1 MLHDRLEKISMDIK
15 LRKMTENDE
24 DMSVLMSNKEQFKV
38 PLRIIAF
45 ISNRIQYFDKNPE
58 AIERY

>member
-1 MLHDRLEKISMDIK
+1 
-15 LRKMTENDE
+15 MTENDE